1 MADQKETI
9 QWDQFIDACR
19 ELSEAQY
26 QEGWDQEAHTK
37 EVESLLE
44 RLRLTEEQR
53 DKFLSKYENRI
64 PDFPEIGH
72 LHYERRFMISLVEF
86 EKGDVIPLHDHP
98 DMTGVVLCIEGRVD
112 VQHFD
117 KLEETSNSNRP
128 LLQEERTVQM
138 KPGDIAT
145 LTTERG
151 NIHTLQALEFSRM
164 IDVFTP
170 PYDQDRASR
179 ALYYKIESS
188 TYEGREGVYE
198 VISSSNTRN

>member
-145 LTTERG
+145 LTTEQE
-151 NIHTLQALEFSRM
+151 I
-164 IDVFTP
+164 FT
-170 PYDQDRASR
+170 R
-179 ALYYKIESS
+179 YKRLSFH
-188 TYEGREGVYE
+188 V
-198 VISSSNTRN
+198 